1 MNARIEQLFGMV
13 LQITPTGEKHSRVTL
28 FTEHF
33 GMQSVLFR
41 KSAKLGLSSQPDL
54 FDDLECTLS
63 YGSISSDMPFIREWK
78 AVGKRTFLARDHKI
92 FFAAS
97 DIARF
102 FLLNGSHILETK
114 SLYDLLIK
122 SINGLKNDQ
131 PLAVRIKT
139 LFRFAQSEG
148 LPAKQAWLPQLSQS
162 RQKNAKLI
170 LNTPLAE
177 LSNLPSD
184 AEKILKSLIDWLNAE
199 TELKY

>member
-102 FLLNGSHILETK
+102 F
-114 SLYDLLIK
+114 Y
-122 SINGLKNDQ
+122 
-131 PLAVRIKT
+131 
-139 LFRFAQSEG
+139 
-148 LPAKQAWLPQLSQS
+148 
-162 RQKNAKLI
+162 
-170 LNTPLAE
+170 
-177 LSNLPSD
+177 
-184 AEKILKSLIDWLNAE
+184 
-199 TELKY
+199 

>member
-1 MNARIEQLFGMV
+1 MV

-41 KSAKLGLSSQPDL
+41 KTAKLGLSSQPDL

-92 FFAAS
+92 FFRIRYCQIFS
-97 DIARF
+97 TEWKPYFGDQI
-102 FLLNGSHILETK
+102 
-114 SLYDLLIK
+114 LYDLLIK

-170 LNTPLAE
+170 LNTPLAD
-177 LSNLPSD
+177 LSNLPAD